1 MQCSWK
7 WVVCSLTLQC
17 NRFTN
22 KQRYQCKIWTLMIWN
37 HKAARVAALLNN
49 NVKMLLAVTLRRWWW
64 QRPPTQVILASGY
77 LGRQGCDPSSLHY
90 SPDSTAVTPPTHI
103 KAICHMVHS
112 MNCSVSICKICW
124 RFHLCIFG
132 ETNPHQSSL
141 HYSLDKT
148 ALTFPHLPIQSIHKK
163 HCPSNARFVKKD
175 LLYNHTWWRTASIIS
190 VP

>member
-1 MQCSWK
+1 MLFDMQCSWK

-64 QRPPTQVILASGY
+64 QRPPTQMILASGY
-77 LGRQGCDPSSLHY
+77 LGRQGRDPSSLHY
-90 SPDSTAVTPPTHI
+90 SRDTTALTSPTHI

-112 MNCSVSICKICW
+112 INCSVSIYKICW
-124 RFHLCIFG
+124 RFHLSCVYIWGNKSTSVF
-132 ETNPHQSSL
+132 
-141 HYSLDKT
+141 T
-148 ALTFPHLPIQSIHKK
+148 ALFSG
-163 HCPSNARFVKKD
+163 
-175 LLYNHTWWRTASIIS
+175 
-190 VP
+190 